1 MSFLR
6 IAHLSD
12 PHFGTILPGVKEGLL
27 ATLRDLQPDLVLI
40 TGDITQRAR
49 RSQFRAAK
57 EFTHEMNPV
66 PMIAVPGNHDIP
78 LFNIFMRAFDPYH
91 GFKKLFKD
99 QLEKDHVFGDVLVT
113 GLNSTSK
120 WRHIQGDF
128 NLKRVERRLIE
139 NKTKA
144 KVHIAAFHHP
154 MDCIKPQD
162 EKNLLVTREETIQLF
177 DTHCVDLMVG
187 GHIHDPYVT
196 LSKVRYPYTKRNML
210 IGVAGTCTSWR
221 IRPGAPNSFNLIEV
235 DTKGTPQIEITRY
248 DQRRDLR
255 FEILRTHR
263 FIRRD
268 ETGWSVLDVKA

>member
-49 RSQFRAAK
+49 RSQFREAK
-57 EFTHEMNPV
+57 QFTHDMNPV

-78 LFNIFMRAFDPYH
+78 LFNIFRRVFDPYH

-99 QLEKDHVFGDVLVT
+99 QLEKDHIFGDVLVT

-120 WRHIQGDF
+120 WRHVQGDF
-128 NLKRVERRLIE
+128 DLARVEKRLIE
-139 NKTKA
+139 NKAKA

-162 EKNLLVTREETIQLF
+162 EKNLLVTREETIRLF
-177 DTHCVDLMVG
+177 DKHCVDLMVG

-196 LSKVRYPYTKRNML
+196 LSKVRYPHTQRNML

-235 DTKGTPQIEITRY
+235 DTKSVPRISITRY
-248 DQRRDLR
+248 DQRGDLR
-255 FEILRTHR
+255 FDIKRVHQ
-263 FIRRD
+263 FARRD
-268 ETGWSVLDVKA
+268 ESGWSVLDAGV